1 MKTLGKSLFVLVL
14 LAAVLLLGSANANA
28 ADWTSTWITTP
39 QPPMP
44 GSVDRYRAQTLRLVV
59 HASVGGSQVRIRLS
73 NLYGNTPLTIGA
85 AHIARRADGADIDP
99 AYDRALTFDGRT
111 SVVVPAHA
119 TVLSDP
125 TRLEV
130 PALTDL
136 SVSLYLPKGATT
148 TTGHILALQTSYVS
162 RPGDATTATHF
173 PVARRIDTWPF
184 LTSVDVI
191 ATPPAYAV
199 AVFGDSTVDGD
210 GSTED
215 ANQRWSD
222 ALAVRLQHTGRNVA
236 VLNAGLIGNRLL
248 LGSPGNKRYG
258 AALGEAGVAR
268 FSRDALDQVGTKVV
282 IVRIGSNDIGFPGAL
297 TSASESIDADN
308 LIAGYRRLIEL
319 AHQRGTSIVG
329 TTIPP
334 FEKAGISG
342 YFTPAKEAI
351 RQQVNA
357 WIRDGGQ
364 FDAVLD
370 ADRILRDPSHPTRVL
385 PAYDSGDHLHPN
397 DAGYRALA
405 SALPLETLDKLASG
419 AMLPPTA
426 NANGMK

>member
-1 MKTLGKSLFVLVL
+1 MKTFGKSLFVLGL
-14 LAAVLLLGSANANA
+14 LASVLLLGSANADTA
-28 ADWTSTWITTP
+28 TWTSTWITTP

-85 AHIARRADGADIDP
+85 AHIARRTDGADIDP

-136 SVSLYLPKGATT
+136 SVSLYLLKGATA

-162 RPGDATTATHF
+162 RPGNATAATHF
-173 PVARRIDTWPF
+173 PIARRIDTWPF
-184 LTSVDVI
+184 LTSVDVT
-191 ATPPAYAV
+191 ATPQAYAV
-199 AVFGDSTVDGD
+199 VVFGDSTVDGD